1 MPIKNRSKKNKS
13 LKKNNKRTKRSKVV
27 RRKQKKGGARSRRNL
42 SPMSNIDRVSL
53 LLSKPD
59 NLSPNT
65 LREFG
70 LSPTP
75 SVSPTIS
82 EELNEMMSGININNR
97 SPTISEELN
106 ELMGSKYNS
115 PTLSEELN
123 ELMNA
128 SPRYSDED
136 LLQFTPSSPV
146 MSSTDIKPY
155 QEFSIEE
162 SGKGLFR
169 RGKKRS
175 GKK

>member
-1 MPIKNRSKKNKS
+1 MVIKNRSKKNKS

-27 RRKQKKGGARSRRNL
+27 RRKQKKGGARSRRKL
-42 SPMSNIDRVSL
+42 SPMSNIERVSS

-75 SVSPTIS
+75 SISPTIS
-82 EELNEMMSGININNR
+82 EELNEMMRGANIN
-97 SPTISEELN
+97 SPTLSEELN

-115 PTLSEELN
+115 PALSDELN
-123 ELMNA
+123 ELMNS

-136 LLQFTPSSPV
+136 LLPFSNGSPV
-146 MSSTDIKPY
+146 MSSVDIKPY
-155 QEFSIEE
+155 EAFNVKK
-162 SGKGLFR
+162 GNKGLFNR
-169 RGKKRS
+169 SIFGNRS